1 MLEQEKSML
10 FKDSNWGCPFIAIP
24 IKAKSKADYENILR
38 VLKSIKINDQKIW
51 VYNHH
56 EDIYIIVIAGI
67 GIAHL
72 ENIVDTINQNPKI
85 EFTAGKMQVVYKKT
99 IKSAVKSEGRYIK
112 QSGAMEHYAHCWI
125 EIEPKERGSGYEF
138 VNKISDYTI
147 IPKKYI
153 PLINRGIMVVMANG
167 MSSGCPIV
175 DIKVTLIDGSYRELD
190 SSEMDFK
197 MAGCIAFKEGMRNTE
212 NILLEPIMKVKLAI
226 QANEDKQDIINN
238 LKKYNFILI
247 NNENLV
253 DEINGYI
260 QLSKLINN
268 DTIFLDSSKFKFLSA
283 EISHYENVIDNK
295 VDYKDGEINFRE
307 LFYNDL
313 SQIKDEEE
321 EILEEIRKCKFEI
334 DNYNNYHLREN
345 ILSYE
350 SFLDRLGNAY
360 TRLSK
365 IRDAEENLVKSIDA
379 YSKALAKYKTLN
391 DTWRYGLIQKE
402 IAFCYKDLA
411 KIRNTEE
418 NLFKGITAFNDLAN
432 VCKSAD
438 LYREIGEIYIELS
451 YIKNPEDNLIKAI
464 NIFDKIINKDNYKFC
479 QSTATAYML
488 MSEIRNQKE
497 YLVMALNILNKG
509 LCKKEFGNE
518 ISMYVSTKNYLGKTY
533 FKLSKFVNFEEN
545 LKKSIECFNHALQ
558 VKNTE
563 SGYFFREKY
572 SYKEEHSVD
581 YAKIQNNLGIAYW
594 ALSQVQSGEN
604 MNKNIENSILAFKES
619 IDGYMQALKTRDFY
633 SYPLQYAEIQNNL
646 GMVYKNLSKLN
657 CTKDNIAK
665 SEQAFKEA
673 LKVYDKERYPL
684 FYTKTMENLKKEAD
698 SSKI

>member
-1 MLEQEKSML
+1 MLEQEKSMS
-10 FKDSNWGCPFIAIP
+10 FKDSNWGCPFIAMP

-56 EDIYIIVIAGI
+56 EDIYIIVIAGM

-72 ENIVDTINQNPKI
+72 ENIVDTINQNSKI
-85 EFTAGKMQVVYKKT
+85 EFTTGKMQVVYKET
-99 IKSAVKSEGRYIK
+99 IKSAVKSEGRYIR
-112 QSGAMEHYAHCWI
+112 QSSALDHYGHCWI

-147 IPKKYI
+147 IPKEYI
-153 PLINRGIMVVMANG
+153 PSINQGIMGGMAHG
-167 MSSGCPIV
+167 MSCGYPMV
-175 DIKVTLIDGSYRELD
+175 DIKVTLIDGSYRDFD
-190 SSEMDFK
+190 SSKMDFK
-197 MAGCIAFKEGMRNTE
+197 MAGLIAFKEGMKNTE
-212 NILLEPIMKVKLAI
+212 KILLEPIMKVKLAI
-226 QANEDKQDIINN
+226 QANENKQDIINN
-238 LKKYNFILI
+238 LKKYNFIMI
-247 NNENLV
+247 NNKNSL

-260 QLSKLINN
+260 QLTKLIN
-268 DTIFLDSSKFKFLSA
+268 DETIFLDSSKFKFVSA

-295 VDYKDGEINFRE
+295 VDYKDGEINFHE
-307 LFYNDL
+307 LFYTDL

-321 EILEEIRKCKFEI
+321 EILEEIRECKFEI
-334 DNYNNYHLREN
+334 NNYHLRETT
-345 ILSYE
+345 LSYE
-350 SFLDRLGNAY
+350 SILDSLGNAY
-360 TRLSK
+360 IRLSK
-365 IRDAEENLVKSIDA
+365 IRDAEENLIKSIDA
-379 YSKALAKYKTLN
+379 YSKALDKYKSLN
-391 DTWRYGLIQKE
+391 DTWRYGMIQKK
-402 IAFCYKDLA
+402 IGYCYIDLA
-411 KIRNTEE
+411 KIRKREG

-432 VCKSAD
+432 VCKRTD
-438 LYREIGEIYIELS
+438 IYREIGEIYIELS
-451 YIKNPEDNLIKAI
+451 YIKNPGDNLIKAI
-464 NIFDKIINKDNYKFC
+464 NIFDKIINKDNYEFC
-479 QSTATAYML
+479 QSAAKAYML

-509 LCKKEFGNE
+509 LCTKEYGNK
-518 ISMYVSTKNYLGKTY
+518 ILMYVSTKNYLGKTY
-533 FKLSKFVNFEEN
+533 FKLSKLVNFEGN
-545 LKKSIECFNHALQ
+545 IKKAIECFNHALQ
-558 VKNTE
+558 VKNIE
-563 SGYFFREKY
+563 PKDVFGEKY
-572 SYKEEHSVD
+572 SYKEEHPLD
-581 YAKIQNNLGIAYW
+581 YAEIQNNLGIAYW